1 LRGRSTSSDNR
12 EIHESFLHHKASV
25 CIRFDRL
32 DSCGNDIRDR
42 GSSFAEAI
50 GSAINAVESSQ
61 QSAKTA
67 AVNLLTGGQGDIH
80 SVALASQR
88 AELSL
93 ELFQQV
99 RNKFVSAYQEIM
111 KMPM

>member
-1 LRGRSTSSDNR
+1 MNITLGTTP
-12 EIHESFLHHKASV
+12 FTASALTGITGAGTPGV
-25 CIRFDRL
+25 
-32 DSCGNDIRDR
+32 
-42 GSSFAEAI
+42 SFADVF
-50 GSAINAVESSQ
+50 GNAVNQVESVQ
-61 QSAKTA
+61 QTAQTA
-67 AVNLLTGGQGDIH
+67 AADFLANGKGDVHNI
-80 SVALASQR
+80 ALDAQR

>member
-1 LRGRSTSSDNR
+1 MNVTPVTKPSIVSGSDAISGAGNSGP
-12 EIHESFLHHKASV
+12 SFT
-25 CIRFDRL
+25 
-32 DSCGNDIRDR
+32 DI
-42 GSSFAEAI
+42 FN
-50 GSAINAVESSQ
+50 SAVSQVESAQ
-61 QSAKTA
+61 ATAKSAA
-67 AVNLLTGGQGDIH
+67 MDLLANGEGDVH
-80 SVALASQR
+80 NVALASQR

>member
-1 LRGRSTSSDNR
+1 MRIGDSFSVVAPAAGSARGSGAG
-12 EIHESFLHHKASV
+12 FA
-25 CIRFDRL
+25 
-32 DSCGNDIRDR
+32 GAIRD
-42 GSSFAEAI
+42 AI
-50 GSAINAVESSQ
+50 ERVDDSQ
-61 QSAKTA
+61 AGAQSAA
-67 AVNLLTGGQGDIH
+67 ADLLVNGRGDVH
-80 SVALASQR
+80 TVALAAQS

>member
-1 LRGRSTSSDNR
+1 MNIIPTT
-12 EIHESFLHHKASV
+12 K
-25 CIRFDRL
+25 
-32 DSCGNDIRDR
+32 
-42 GSSFAEAI
+42 SFAVSGLSGI
-50 GSAINAVESSQ
+50 TGSGTPGISFADVFGNAVNQVESSQ
-61 QSAKTA
+61 QSARA
-67 AVNLLTGGQGDIH
+67 AAMDLLAGGQGDVH
-80 SVALASQR
+80 TVALASQR

>member
-1 LRGRSTSSDNR
+1 MNITPVTKPFTVSGLNGITGTG
-12 EIHESFLHHKASV
+12 AP
-25 CIRFDRL
+25 
-32 DSCGNDIRDR
+32 G
-42 GSSFAEAI
+42 GSFADVF
-50 GSAINAVESSQ
+50 GSAVNEVESSQ

-67 AVNLLTGGQGDIH
+67 AMDLLAGGQGDVH
-80 SVALASQR
+80 TVALASQR
-88 AELSL
+88 AELAL

>member
-1 LRGRSTSSDNR
+1 MNVSLQNISSPLASTAVTGSAPASS
-12 EIHESFLHHKASV
+12 
-25 CIRFDRL
+25 
-32 DSCGNDIRDR
+32 G
-42 GSSFAEAI
+42 FADAI
-50 GSAINAVESSQ
+50 GAAIGTVENAQAQSGSAASQ
-61 QSAKTA
+61 FLM
-67 AVNLLTGGQGDIH
+67 NGQGDVH
-80 SVALASQR
+80 TVALAAQN

>member
-1 LRGRSTSSDNR
+1 MTIAP
-12 EIHESFLHHKASV
+12 IHAPGSIGGAQSAAPGASA
-25 CIRFDRL
+25 
-32 DSCGNDIRDR
+32 
-42 GSSFAEAI
+42 GSAFTDVLGGAI
-50 GSAINAVESSQ
+50 GTVETAQQNAR
-61 QSAKTA
+61 TA
-67 AVNLLTGGQGDIH
+67 ASDLLTLGKGDVH
-80 SVALASQR
+80 SVALAAQR

>member
-1 LRGRSTSSDNR
+1 MRIGDSFSAIAPAAVGASSSGGGFAD
-12 EIHESFLHHKASV
+12 A
-25 CIRFDRL
+25 
-32 DSCGNDIRDR
+32 IRD
-42 GSSFAEAI
+42 AI
-50 GSAINAVESSQ
+50 GRVEDSQ
-61 QSAKTA
+61 AGAQSAA
-67 AVNLLTGGQGDIH
+67 AELLVNGKGDVH
-80 SVALASQR
+80 AVALAAQN

>member
-1 LRGRSTSSDNR
+1 MTVSFPAIRLPDTTTSP
-12 EIHESFLHHKASV
+12 IAPASAN
-25 CIRFDRL
+25 
-32 DSCGNDIRDR
+32 GA
-42 GSSFAEAI
+42 GSFASAISSAI
-50 GSAINAVESSQ
+50 GNVEAAQTQSQ
-61 QSAKTA
+61 TA
-67 AVNLLTGGQGDIH
+67 AADLLLRGQGDVH
-80 SVALASQR
+80 TVALAAQS

>member
-1 LRGRSTSSDNR
+1 MNITLGTKPFTVSGLNGITG
-12 EIHESFLHHKASV
+12 AGTPGV
-25 CIRFDRL
+25 
-32 DSCGNDIRDR
+32 
-42 GSSFAEAI
+42 SFADVF
-50 GSAINAVESSQ
+50 GSAVNEVEASQ
-61 QSAKTA
+61 QTAKTA
-67 AVNLLTGGQGDIH
+67 AMNLLAGGAGDVH

>member
-1 LRGRSTSSDNR
+1 MNVSLQAISSGTVTGAVTNGP
-12 EIHESFLHHKASV
+12 SSAS
-25 CIRFDRL
+25 
-32 DSCGNDIRDR
+32 G
-42 GSSFAEAI
+42 FADAI
-50 GSAINAVESSQ
+50 GAAIGNVENAQTQAKSAASQLLING
-61 QSAKTA
+61 
-67 AVNLLTGGQGDIH
+67 TGDVH
-80 SVALASQR
+80 TVALAAQS

>member
-1 LRGRSTSSDNR
+1 MNAIFSTVLGMIPGLGGSTSSAF
-12 EIHESFLHHKASV
+12 SGSTSAGLTTATPA
-25 CIRFDRL
+25 
-32 DSCGNDIRDR
+32 
-42 GSSFAEAI
+42 GSSFASALS
-50 GSAINAVESSQ
+50 GAINQVETSQ

-67 AVNLLTGGQGDIH
+67 AMQLLTGGKGDVS

>member
-1 LRGRSTSSDNR
+1 MNVTLGATSLTSPGLSANSR
-12 EIHESFLHHKASV
+12 IATPQA
-25 CIRFDRL
+25 
-32 DSCGNDIRDR
+32 
-42 GSSFAEAI
+42 SFADAL
-50 GSAINAVESSQ
+50 GSAVNQVESSQ
-61 QSAKTA
+61 SSAKSSA
-67 AVNLLTGGQGDIH
+67 MDLLTNGTGDVH

-99 RNKFVSAYQEIM
+99 RNKFVQAYQEIM

>member
-1 LRGRSTSSDNR
+1 MD
-12 EIHESFLHHKASV
+12 
-25 CIRFDRL
+25 
-32 DSCGNDIRDR
+32 
-42 GSSFAEAI
+42 
-50 GSAINAVESSQ
+50 
-61 QSAKTA
+61 
-67 AVNLLTGGQGDIH
+67 LLAGGAGDVH

>member
-1 LRGRSTSSDNR
+1 MSIPFGTIPSTLTGVTAG
-12 EIHESFLHHKASV
+12 SFGASPAAAPQT
-25 CIRFDRL
+25 
-32 DSCGNDIRDR
+32 N
-42 GSSFAEAI
+42 FADAFA
-50 GSAINAVESSQ
+50 SAINEVESGQ
-61 QSAKTA
+61 TAAKTA
-67 AVNLLTGGQGDIH
+67 AMDLLGSGKGDVH
-80 SVALASQR
+80 TVAVVAQR